1 MQKKEKNL
9 TISQEEIESNHIV
22 KSTKSYLIVFSILF
36 LSILLLLVGSLFR
49 TNITPDYPIVFKGA
63 DNRLMVITRNNDVND
78 ITNIEETD
86 IVYAN
91 SDVRYILYTDK
102 NTKDD
107 FENIDVVKYH
117 ENLLFE
123 ISNYNALLFYP
134 NDFVEII
141 NTLEQALTIL
151 KSDEFDFQR
160 YKKLVFDAGALIQ
173 RSKVGDE

>member
-1 MQKKEKNL
+1 MNVNYQDTPIILEIMVKLMNKMVSHKYGEFKQEQTDYYQNKLRKK
-9 TISQEEIESNHIV
+9 I
-22 KSTKSYLIVFSILF
+22 FW
-36 LSILLLLVGSLFR
+36 LV
-49 TNITPDYPIVFKGA
+49 
-63 DNRLMVITRNNDVND
+63 
-78 ITNIEETD
+78 
-86 IVYAN
+86 
-91 SDVRYILYTDK
+91 LYTDK

-141 NTLEQALTIL
+141 NTLEQALNIL
-151 KSDEFDFQR
+151 KSDEFDFKK

-173 RSKVGDE
+173 RLKVGDE